1 MSSTVGMRLRMT
13 IYGESHGPSI
23 GIVLDGLPPNITIDL
38 GAIEKEMA
46 RRVPGQSPLCESR
59 CPFQGLFPVKGC
71 HASQPWRL
79 SGLCEVSW
87 SQ

>member
-38 GAIEKEMA
+38 GAIEKKWRGA
-46 RRVPGQSPLCESR
+46 YRVSPRFPHIGRKRINLLLKVVFLKGRRPEWLYVPAL
-59 CPFQGLFPVKGC
+59 
-71 HASQPWRL
+71 
-79 SGLCEVSW
+79 
-87 SQ
+87 

>member
-1 MSSTVGMRLRMT
+1 MT

-46 RRVPGQSPLCESR
+46 RRVRVSPR
-59 CPFQGLFPVKGC
+59 FPHIGRKRINLLLKVVFLKERRPEWLYVP
-71 HASQPWRL
+71 AL
-79 SGLCEVSW
+79 
-87 SQ
+87 

>member
-46 RRVPGQSPLCESR
+46 RRVPGQSPLSTHRKETDQFTIESG
-59 CPFQGLFPVKGC
+59 FLKGRR
-71 HASQPWRL
+71 PERL
-79 SGLCEVSW
+79 YVPAL
-87 SQ
+87 

>member
-46 RRVPGQSPLCESR
+46 RRVP
-59 CPFQGLFPVKGC
+59 
-71 HASQPWRL
+71 L
-79 SGLCEVSW
+79 SLIHISEPTRRS
-87 SQ
+87 

>member
-38 GAIEKEMA
+38 GAIEKEIGAA
-46 RRVPGQSPLCESR
+46 RTGSVPAFHTSEGNGSIYY
-59 CPFQGLFPVKGC
+59 
-71 HASQPWRL
+71 
-79 SGLCEVSW
+79 
-87 SQ
+87 